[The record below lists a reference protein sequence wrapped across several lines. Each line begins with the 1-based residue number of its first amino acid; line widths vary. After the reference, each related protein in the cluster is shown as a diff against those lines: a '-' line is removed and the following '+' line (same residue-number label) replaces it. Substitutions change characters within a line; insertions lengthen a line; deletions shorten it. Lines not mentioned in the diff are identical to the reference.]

1 MRRLIP
7 LLFCVTACIGG
18 GQRPSTTS
26 VVPATSTGTSATA
39 TETAS
44 TTNQQEQLAYAK
56 NPTVNV
62 YLETSGSMNGY
73 VDNGKTQ
80 FQQVVFDFLSN
91 IKNSGLPSEMNL
103 NYITDRITPKGN
115 DVNQFINSLTSKG
128 ILQAVGNKGTT
139 DIAALV
145 TDILKKTDGSN
156 LSIFISDCI
165 FSPGSVSSPEAYL
178 ENQKI
183 TIRNAVNDY
192 IANNYFVAC
201 TVYQVYSQ
209 FKGRYF
215 DYKNR
220 PTNIEMQRPFYI
232 WVFGSPAHIAT
243 IKSKVPD
250 ANFMGAPVVNT
261 WTIMS
266 GDFSM
271 FDGLNGYGLLQPS
284 PTNGDYRWKSKKEVS
299 NIKKTKDGFLFSFGV
314 DLNLPVLLYG
324 KEYATDVRN
333 YRHIVNKQ
341 TNEEFYGTFRED
353 FVKASPYTYDITV
366 ISEKPFGRGD
376 FTIVFDGLVPDWV
389 AECNDTDDSVLNAG
403 NSLKTY
409 GFRYMCEGIYAGFH
423 ANNTSNITA
432 QYDFV
437 IK

>member
-1 MRRLIP
+1 M
-7 LLFCVTACIGG
+7 
-18 GQRPSTTS
+18 
-26 VVPATSTGTSATA
+26 
-39 TETAS
+39 
-44 TTNQQEQLAYAK
+44 
-56 NPTVNV
+56 
-62 YLETSGSMNGY
+62 
-73 VDNGKTQ
+73 
-80 FQQVVFDFLSN
+80 
-91 IKNSGLPSEMNL
+91 
-103 NYITDRITPKGN
+103 
-115 DVNQFINSLTSKG
+115 
-128 ILQAVGNKGTT
+128 
-139 DIAALV
+139 
-145 TDILKKTDGSN
+145 
-156 LSIFISDCI
+156 
-165 FSPGSVSSPEAYL
+165 

-183 TIRNAVNDY
+183 AIRNAVNDY

-201 TVYQVYSQ
+201 SVYQVYSQ

-250 ANFMGAPVVNT
+250 AHFMGAPVVNT

-341 TNEEFYGTFRED
+341 TNEEFYGTFSED
-353 FVKASPYTYDITV
+353 LVKASPYTYDITV

>member
-1 MRRLIP
+1 
-7 LLFCVTACIGG
+7 
-18 GQRPSTTS
+18 
-26 VVPATSTGTSATA
+26 
-39 TETAS
+39 
-44 TTNQQEQLAYAK
+44 
-56 NPTVNV
+56 
-62 YLETSGSMNGY
+62 MNGY

-91 IKNSGLPSEMNL
+91 IKNSGLPSQMNL
-103 NYITDRITPKGN
+103 NYITDRVTPKGN

-128 ILQAVGNKGTT
+128 LLQSAGNKGTT

-145 TDILKKTDGSN
+145 TEILKNTDGSN
-156 LSIFISDCI
+156 ISIFISDCI
-165 FSPGSVSSPEAYL
+165 FSPGSVASPEAYL

-183 TIRNAVNDY
+183 AIRNAVNDY
-192 IANNYFVAC
+192 ISNNHFVGC
-201 TVYQVYSQ
+201 SVYQVYSQ

-215 DYKNR
+215 DFKNR
-220 PTNIEMQRPFYI
+220 PTSIDMQRPFYI

-243 IKSKVPD
+243 IKAKVPD
-250 ANFMGAPVVNT
+250 AQFMGAPVVNT
-261 WTIMS
+261 WTITS

-271 FDGLNGYGLLQPS
+271 FEGLNGYGLLQPS

-353 FVKASPYTYDITV
+353 LAKASPYTYDITV

>member
-1 MRRLIP
+1 MKKLILA
-7 LLFCVTACIGG
+7 LLAFCMTACISGG
-18 GQRPSTTS
+18 PKPGNVSAPVAQ
-26 VVPATSTGTSATA
+26 PA
-39 TETAS
+39 
-44 TTNQQEQLAYAK
+44 QEDAPVAEAPV
-56 NPTVNV
+56 NFNNHPVVNV

-91 IKNSGLPSEMNL
+91 IRNSGLPSEL
-103 NYITDRITPKGN
+103 NYITDRVTPKGN

-128 ILQAVGNKGTT
+128 LLMAAGSRGTT
-139 DIAALV
+139 DIAALI
-145 TDILKKTDGSN
+145 TEILKNTDGSN
-156 LSIFISDCI
+156 MSIFISDCI
-165 FSPGSVSSPEAYL
+165 FSPGSVANPEAYL

-183 TIRNAVNDY
+183 AIRNAVNDY
-192 IANNYFVAC
+192 IASNHFVSC
-201 TVYQVYSQ
+201 SVYQVYSQ

-215 DYKNR
+215 DYKNH
-220 PTNIEMQRPFYI
+220 PTNIDMQRPFYI

-243 IKSKVPD
+243 IKTKVPD

-271 FDGLNGYGLLQPS
+271 FEGLDSYGLLQPS

-299 NIKKTKDGFLFSFGV
+299 NIKKTQDGFLFSFGV
-314 DLNLPVLLYG
+314 DMRLPVILYG
-324 KEYATDVRN
+324 KEYATDGRN
-333 YRHIVNKQ
+333 YRHIINKE

-353 FVKASPYTYDITV
+353 LVKASPYTYDITV
-366 ISEKPFGRGD
+366 ISEKPIGKGD
-376 FTIVFDGLVPDWV
+376 FTIVFDGMVPDWV
-389 AECNDTDDSVLNAG
+389 AESTDTDDSVLTAA

-409 GFRYMCEGIYAGFH
+409 GFSYMCEGIYAGFH